1 MWDRTRIAAAL
12 TALLIASGCGR
23 EETAR
28 LPPTPPRAPYT
39 RVRPAPTRIVPQWR
53 GPFVSRCLAPPPPS
67 GLYAIRGT
75 PGVTGALV
83 EGCVALTSHGHIVP
97 LRPARAGRIEEDVLP
112 TRRLDMS
119 GLAVNLRAGG
129 LTLSRFAQR
138 DFKRT
143 ETPLGVLALA
153 EPLDPADP
161 SRVRALLTHPQP
173 AAEVAAVMDLV
184 RRVDD
189 PVACG
194 ALTGYVAEHERDLGR
209 VFVVRLILREVWMA
223 CMLPTLWRLLGD
235 DAWGNLS
242 QGLLAERLS
251 PHDRVQATLE
261 LVDRLL
267 RRSAALPPAARH
279 MAMFNGVTLLNGAG
293 NLLPRGPE
301 ACGGA
306 GAECVSAEDRDAF
319 RAELAALTR
328 RTDAD
333 PTLTARARGLAL
345 GR

>member
-1 MWDRTRIAAAL
+1 MPAHFG
-12 TALLIASGCGR
+12 SQSQG
-23 EETAR
+23 
-28 LPPTPPRAPYT
+28 LP
-39 RVRPAPTRIVPQWR
+39 I
-53 GPFVSRCLAPPPPS
+53 SRCFTPPPPS
-67 GLYAIRGT
+67 GIYIA
-75 PGVTGALV
+75 PGAEALRVALV
-83 EGCVALTSHGHIVP
+83 EGCVALTSERHIVP
-97 LRPARAGRIEEDVLP
+97 LRPARAGRIEEDALP
-112 TRRLDMS
+112 TRRLDVS

-143 ETPLGVLALA
+143 DTPLGALTLTT
-153 EPLDPADP
+153 PLDTADP

-194 ALTGYVAEHERDLGR
+194 ALTRYVAEHERDLGR
-209 VFVVRLILREVWMA
+209 VFVVRLILREVWTA

-235 DAWGNLS
+235 DAWGNFS

>member
-1 MWDRTRIAAAL
+1 MPAHFG
-12 TALLIASGCGR
+12 SQSQG
-23 EETAR
+23 
-28 LPPTPPRAPYT
+28 LP
-39 RVRPAPTRIVPQWR
+39 I
-53 GPFVSRCLAPPPPS
+53 SRCFTPPPPS
-67 GLYAIRGT
+67 GIYIA
-75 PGVTGALV
+75 PGAEALRVALV

-97 LRPARAGRIEEDVLP
+97 LRPARAGRIEEDALP
-112 TRRLDMS
+112 TRRLDVS

-143 ETPLGVLALA
+143 DTPLGALTLTT
-153 EPLDPADP
+153 PLDTADP

-194 ALTGYVAEHERDLGR
+194 ALTRYVAEHERDLGR
-209 VFVVRLILREVWMA
+209 VFVVRLILREVWTA

-235 DAWGNLS
+235 DAWGNFS